1 MAITVYSDIVLANRV
16 LQAGLRGKQQRRNQR
31 VTTSSGQMAANV
43 LWTQTLLQFDMSFI
57 PLSHDDWQYVQQLHE
72 VTEGGAFGFL
82 MEDPKDSDVIT
93 GQGVVQSLTST
104 TFQLYKRYLH
114 AASGRYKDRKIT
126 RPRESTLAVL
136 VSGSPATYTVDDE
149 TGIVTIA
156 AAPSAANV
164 TWTGQ
169 FYVPVHF
176 MDDSID
182 WEIVGSGQTA
192 QARYVA
198 GTNILLQEVRE

>member
-1 MAITVYSDIVLANRV
+1 MAITVYPDIVLRNNV

-43 LWTQTLLQFDMSFI
+43 LWTQTLMQFDLSFI

-72 VTEGGAFGFL
+72 VTEGGAYGFL
-82 MEDPKDSDVIT
+82 MEDPKDSEVTT
-93 GQGVVQSLTST
+93 GQGVVQALTST

-114 AASGRYKDRKIT
+114 AASARYKDRKIT
-126 RPRESTLAVL
+126 RIDADTFALGGGLTGTL
-136 VSGSPATYTVDDE
+136 DE
-149 TGIVTIA
+149 NTGVVTIPS
-156 AAPSAANV
+156 APSAAAV
-164 TWTGQ
+164 SWTAGRY
-169 FYVPVHF
+169 YVPVHF
-176 MDDSID
+176 MDDSIE